1 MEKSQ
6 FSKISDLVDL
16 IEENIKDN
24 VDLELVADKVGLSK
38 FYLDRIFRSITGKS
52 IIAYVRERKL
62 SESACDLLKTNL
74 RVIDI
79 ASEYQYKQEQSY
91 IRAFRQMFHITPYQF
106 RKQRK
111 ELPITTKL
119 DLNIL
124 RNTEKGLIVRPR
136 MCLKVSARQ

>member
-62 SESACDLLKTNL
+62 SESACDLLKTN
-74 RVIDI
+74 
-79 ASEYQYKQEQSY
+79 
-91 IRAFRQMFHITPYQF
+91 
-106 RKQRK
+106 
-111 ELPITTKL
+111 
-119 DLNIL
+119 
-124 RNTEKGLIVRPR
+124 
-136 MCLKVSARQ
+136 VSARQ

>member
-52 IIAYVRERKL
+52 IIAYVRERK
-62 SESACDLLKTNL
+62 
-74 RVIDI
+74 
-79 ASEYQYKQEQSY
+79 
-91 IRAFRQMFHITPYQF
+91 
-106 RKQRK
+106 
-111 ELPITTKL
+111 
-119 DLNIL
+119 
-124 RNTEKGLIVRPR
+124 
-136 MCLKVSARQ
+136 